1 MTLLLLLK
9 LLPRPGISRMALKQN
24 RLLHSTILKR
34 LLTRSH
40 QTRSLRLR
48 LLSKLLKPALFLSNG
63 VASHLTAVV
72 VNAQQR
78 MPGNFSR
85 RGSSYEVVVQII
97 TSQQYYPPLLGLAG
111 STRMGIL
118 KYDADKANQIEASQV
133 EYTPAPPPPPG
144 E

>member
-1 MTLLLLLK
+1 
-9 LLPRPGISRMALKQN
+9 MALKQK

-48 LLSKLLKPALFLSNG
+48 LLSKLLKPALLLANG

-78 MPGNFSR
+78 MLGNFTR
-85 RGSSYEVVVQII
+85 RGSSYEVVLQII
-97 TSQQYYPPLLGLAG
+97 TSQQYYPPLLGLAD

-118 KYDADKANQIEASQV
+118 KYDADKVNQIEASQV
-133 EYTPAPPPPPG
+133 EYTPASPPPPG